1 MTGPVTT
8 FRLLDARVGW
18 DPRPGDGLAG
28 VSLDGGVLQLPPRDQ
43 ATPAHGPAVL
53 GRSRDGTWWLAGRS
67 GLRRLEP
74 CGTEFWA
81 WGEKRR
87 IIDLTVGGRRVA
99 LVLENG
105 WVEVFEYV
113 TGQLLAKVWVAGS
126 ARVEL
131 ATDGSMTVTDR
142 SGARTWLDPSGL
154 VCSADPPCRPGA
166 PLPPRPVPR
175 PWPSDVASGEYG
187 FRLPGRGAF
196 DWNGRRLPGEDVG
209 PAGDDAE
216 RRGQFL
222 SAALD
227 SQIPGCRWHRIRV
240 DADVPGTTSVEL
252 AFATT
257 DGPAEGR
264 TPASPGAD
272 GWSAFPGGDPN
283 PADWVQLVDGALDS
297 TLNAPPGRY
306 GYLRIRLTGHGGVT
320 PAVHQVRLDLPRA
333 TSLDHL
339 PAAYAEDPNAEDFTE
354 RFLSIADAQL
364 EDIDEVLAQ
373 RPALLDA
380 DALPDDALGWLAGLL
395 GTGFETEMP
404 AANRRAFLRAAPELF
419 SRRGTPRGL
428 VETLDVALGVTGT
441 VEELGPARPWGAVGR
456 AHLGSVR
463 LFGRSLARVR
473 LGTSRL
479 GVARV
484 DGRGNP
490 DHDALLA
497 GAHRIRVHVP
507 AGTDTS
513 LVARVVRSQIPAH
526 VVADVEAATAGFV
539 ATTLRLGIDTTLSP
553 PASAVVGDMTL
564 GRRGV
569 VSGGRA
575 EGVTFLVGRTASA
588 GPAEAEGKEMECSC

>member
-1 MTGPVTT
+1 MSGPGTT

-18 DPRPGDGLAG
+18 DPRPDDGLVG
-28 VSLDGGVLQLPPRDQ
+28 LTLDGGVLQLLPRDE
-43 ATPAHGPAVL
+43 AASAHGSAVL

-67 GLRRLEP
+67 GLRRLDP
-74 CGTEFWA
+74 CGVEFRAWA
-81 WGEKRR
+81 ENRR
-87 IIDLTVGGRRVA
+87 IADLAVRGHRVA
-99 LVLENG
+99 LVLESG
-105 WVEVFEYV
+105 WVEVFEHV
-113 TGQLLAKVWVAGS
+113 TGQLLAKVRVADA

-131 ATDGSMTVTDR
+131 ASDASITVTDR
-142 SGARTWLDPSGL
+142 SGGRTWLDPSGL
-154 VCSADPPCRPGA
+154 VCSADPPCRPGD
-166 PLPPRPVPR
+166 PLPPRPPSR

-196 DWNGRRLPGEDVG
+196 DWNGRRLPTEDVG

-222 SAALD
+222 SVALD

-240 DADVPGTTSVEL
+240 DADTPDATAVEI

-264 TPASPGAD
+264 VPAPPGAD
-272 GWSAFPGGDPN
+272 TWAEFPSGDPN
-283 PADWVQLVDGALDS
+283 PADWVRLVDGALDS
-297 TLNAPPGRY
+297 TLAAPPGRY
-306 GYLRIRLTGHGGVT
+306 GYLRIRLTGHDDVT
-320 PAVHQVRLDLPRA
+320 PAVHQIRLDLPRS
-333 TSLDHL
+333 TSLERL
-339 PAAYAEDPNAEDFTE
+339 PAAYAEDPDAKDFTE
-354 RFLSIADAQL
+354 RLLSIADAQL
-364 EDIDEVLAQ
+364 EEIDEVLAR
-373 RPALLDA
+373 RPSLLDA

-404 AANRRAFLRAAPELF
+404 VANRRAFLRAAPELF
-419 SRRGTPRGL
+419 RRRGTPQGL
-428 VETLDVALGVTGT
+428 VETLDVALGVPST
-441 VEELGPARPWGAVGR
+441 VEELGPARAWGAVGR
-456 AHLGSVR
+456 THVGALR
-463 LFGRSLARVR
+463 LFGRSRARVR

-479 GVARV
+479 GIARV

-507 AGTDTS
+507 AGTDSS

-526 VVADVEAATAGFV
+526 VVADVASATAGFV

-553 PASAVVGDMTL
+553 PASAVVGDTAL

-569 VSGGRA
+569 VSGGRV
-575 EGVTFLVGRTASA
+575 EGVTFLVGRTATA
-588 GPAEAEGKEMECSC
+588 GPAETEGKEMECSC

>member
-1 MTGPVTT
+1 MTGPGPT

-18 DPRPGDGLAG
+18 DPRPGDGLVG
-28 VSLDGGVLQLPPRDQ
+28 VTLEGGALRLLPRDE
-43 ATPAHGPAVL
+43 ASPAHGSAVL

-67 GLRRLEP
+67 GLRRLDP
-74 CGTEFWA
+74 CTTEFQAWA
-81 WGEKRR
+81 ERSR
-87 IIDLTVGGRRVA
+87 IADLAVRGRRVA
-99 LVLENG
+99 LALESG
-105 WVEVFEYV
+105 WVEVFDQV
-113 TGQLLAKVWVAGS
+113 TGQLLAKVWVAGA

-131 ATDGSMTVTDR
+131 ARDASMTVTDR
-142 SGARTWLDPSGL
+142 AGARTWLDPSGL
-154 VCSADPPCRPGA
+154 VCSADPPCRPGD
-166 PLPPRPVPR
+166 PLPPRPAPR
-175 PWPSDVASGEYG
+175 PWPADVASGAYG
-187 FRLPGRGAF
+187 FRLPDRGAF
-196 DWNGRRLPGEDVG
+196 DWNGRRLRTEDVG

-216 RRGQFL
+216 RRGQLL

-240 DADVPGTTSVEL
+240 DADVPDATALEI

-264 TPASPGAD
+264 TPAPPGTD
-272 GWSAFPGGDPN
+272 GWGEFPGGDPN
-283 PADWVQLVDGALDS
+283 PADWVRLVDGALDS
-297 TLNAPPGRY
+297 TLAAPPGRY
-306 GYLRIRLTGHGGVT
+306 GYLRIRLTGRGDVT
-320 PAVHQVRLDLPRA
+320 PLVHQIRLDLPRA
-333 TSLDHL
+333 TSLEHL
-339 PAAYAEDPNAEDFTE
+339 PAAYAEDPDAKDFTE

-364 EDIDEVLAQ
+364 EEIDDVLAG

-404 AANRRAFLRAAPELF
+404 VANRRAFLRAAPGLF
-419 SRRGTPRGL
+419 RRRGTPGGL
-428 VETLDVALGVTGT
+428 VETLDVALGVSST
-441 VEELGPARPWGAVGR
+441 VEEFGPARPWGAVGR
-456 AHLGSVR
+456 AHLGSMR
-463 LFGRSLARVR
+463 LFGRSRARVR

-553 PASAVVGDMTL
+553 PASAVVGDTAL

-575 EGVTFLVGRTASA
+575 EGVPYLVGRTVMT
-588 GPAEAEGKEMECSC
+588 GPAETEGKEMECSC